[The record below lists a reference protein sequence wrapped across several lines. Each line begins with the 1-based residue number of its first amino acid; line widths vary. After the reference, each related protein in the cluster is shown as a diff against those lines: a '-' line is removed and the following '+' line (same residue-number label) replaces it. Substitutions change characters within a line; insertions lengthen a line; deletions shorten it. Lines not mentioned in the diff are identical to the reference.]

1 MTDVHV
7 ALQALSQAARLEEEG
22 LAFYREAARRIADE
36 RAERTLLSL
45 ADDERRHLEMVRRQL
60 HALEGEG
67 RYVLL
72 PDLTVPPIDLEQR
85 IFPPEREAADARL
98 GEDPGE
104 LDILHVALENEI
116 RSYDL
121 YRRAA
126 REAGDAAGERMYRF
140 LAGAELTHFNLLMAN
155 YESITQAAGWV

>member
-22 LAFYREAARRIADE
+22 LAFYQEAARRVPDE
-36 RAERTLLSL
+36 RAERVLLSL
-45 ADDERRHLEMVRRQL
+45 ANDERRHLEMIRRQV

-67 RYVLL
+67 HYVLL
-72 PDLTVPPIDLEQR
+72 PDITAPAIDLEQQ

-126 REAGDAAGERMYRF
+126 REVDDPAGREMYRY

>member
-1 MTDVHV
+1 MTDVNV
-7 ALQALSQAARLEEEG
+7 ALQALSQAARLEGEG
-22 LAFYREAARRIADE
+22 LAFYEEAARRVADE
-36 RAERTLLSL
+36 DAERTLLSL
-45 ADDERRHLEMVRRQL
+45 ADDERQHLAMVQRQM
-60 HALEGEG
+60 HALEGDG

-72 PDLTVPPIDLEQR
+72 PDLTVPPIDLEQQ
-85 IFPPEREAADARL
+85 IFPPQREAADARL
-98 GEDPGE
+98 GADPGI

-126 REAGDAAGERMYRF
+126 REVDDPAGQRMYRF

-155 YESITQAAGWV
+155 YESITQSAGWV